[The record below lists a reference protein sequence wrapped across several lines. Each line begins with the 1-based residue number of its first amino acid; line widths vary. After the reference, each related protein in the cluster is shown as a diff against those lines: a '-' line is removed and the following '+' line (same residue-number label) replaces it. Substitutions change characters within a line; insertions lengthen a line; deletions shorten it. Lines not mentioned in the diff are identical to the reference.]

1 MALSLILNLKLTNN
15 NTTPNPKLL
24 KILTLFISLGALLLS
39 ARQKISN
46 VSDYIVATW
55 RGKPELSCQENF
67 CAQAQKFFRASVR
80 VKVRVMFSGTKVHW
94 QKSS

>member
-46 VSDYIVATW
+46 VSDYIVAT
-55 RGKPELSCQENF
+55 
-67 CAQAQKFFRASVR
+67 
-80 VKVRVMFSGTKVHW
+80 
-94 QKSS
+94 